1 MIHDNPC
8 LKKCRILHRA
18 RSVMESKLQ
27 VASPPAFPLQKLTL
41 SAPSVTQQH
50 CCCSNSNINNF
61 IRFRRNVVL
70 RASAGDV
77 YNIVSK
83 PAIAASRTTEFRDDE
98 QSGPSR
104 QLSSALPN
112 ANQGAP
118 GRSAQKAFSRA
129 ASTLTR
135 FGWLGFM
142 LQLILT
148 LASSILLVF
157 EVAFTPRNGPTVALY
172 LVLLGI
178 AAGLASIASN
188 FKYVRMGAQMRN
200 ALLGRR
206 TKEPIRKGAVLGMV
220 ARGVVINC
228 LGLGLALMAMQALV
242 AQLLMQPLAMPEGLS
257 PMMSGHSSPDA
268 LLSSL
273 GSLSAQTID
282 PYLTLDVFLFQSA
295 SNMLL
300 SHFLSLVCS
309 LWLLS
314 AVGRGH
320 TARVQKLLTLRK
332 NKKQGNAPAASDD
345 KVVISKGNAA
355 RYIIDPTQIGS
366 GAADGE
372 NDTPAGSTSRST
384 LFSGSDISSALA
396 SALRSAR
403 ARNHPWTEPVS
414 TVASTEDPMAA
425 WFMDGGEALNT
436 AGRASGIISSP
447 EAEDMLDPLGLGLWD
462 PTPPLPMNGKGPQWG
477 SKIRVSCEYRW

>member
-1 MIHDNPC
+1 MQS
-8 LKKCRILHRA
+8 R
-18 RSVMESKLQ
+18 LQ
-27 VASPPAFPLQKLTL
+27 VASPTSAFSLQKLTHPASIATQL
-41 SAPSVTQQH
+41 HGLNSVK
-50 CCCSNSNINNF
+50 
-61 IRFRRNVVL
+61 NVVTK
-70 RASAGDV
+70 ASAGDV
-77 YNIVSK
+77 YNLVSK
-83 PAIAASRTTEFRDDE
+83 PAIAASRTTEKRGNE
-98 QSGPSR
+98 QSAPGRQPSS
-104 QLSSALPN
+104 LLPN
-112 ANQGAP
+112 TDQGAV

-157 EVAFTPRNGPTVALY
+157 EVAFTPRNGPAVALY

-178 AAGLASIASN
+178 AAGLASIVTN
-188 FKYVRMGAQMRN
+188 FRYVRMGAHMRD
-200 ALLGRR
+200 ALLGRN
-206 TKEPIRKGAVLGMV
+206 TKVPIRKGAVLGMV

-242 AQLLMQPLAMPEGLS
+242 AQLLMQPLAMPEGGLQ
-257 PMMSGHSSPDA
+257 PMLSGHASPDA
-268 LLSSL
+268 LLSSF
-273 GSLSAQTID
+273 GSLSSQTID

-332 NKKQGNAPAASDD
+332 NKKQGNSPTASDD

-366 GAADGE
+366 GADAGE
-372 NDTPAGSTSRST
+372 KDTPAGSTSRST

-414 TVASTEDPMAA
+414 SVASVDDPMAA
-425 WFMDGGEALNT
+425 WFMDSEALNG
-436 AGRASGIISSP
+436 AGKVGGTSTSP
-447 EAEDMLDPLGLGLWD
+447 EADGLLDPLGLWD
-462 PTPPLPMNGKGPQWG
+462 PTPPMPMNGKGPQWG
-477 SKIRVSCEYRW
+477 SKIRV